1 MAAVAGKLRGELA
14 VLAQVRLGGVEQH
27 HLFLRGKADDGA
39 VELAQLLVVDVVGQL
54 IGAAQRVV
62 HRGHDLEVHHR
73 VRLELDHLVK
83 QLAQALLIAL
93 GRVAQLVY
101 AQHDVHALVL
111 LQRQDLQKIIL
122 LPVHLEYPVVLA
134 VRLEHRHS
142 PGPVEVAVL
151 QAAEELK
158 SLGPGVAQI
167 HRRVEKGV
175 VLHRF
180 ALLQRC
186 AEVIGLHRLRRGERF
201 RRRLRRGLR

>member
-1 MAAVAGKLRGELA
+1 M
-14 VLAQVRLGGVEQH
+14 
-27 HLFLRGKADDGA
+27 
-39 VELAQLLVVDVVGQL
+39 
-54 IGAAQRVV
+54 
-62 HRGHDLEVHHR
+62 EVHHR